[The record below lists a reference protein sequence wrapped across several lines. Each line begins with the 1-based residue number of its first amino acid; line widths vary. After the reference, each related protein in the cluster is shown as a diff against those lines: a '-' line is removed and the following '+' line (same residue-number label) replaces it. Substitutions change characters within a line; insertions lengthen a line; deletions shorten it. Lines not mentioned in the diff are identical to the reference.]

1 MGTYL
6 KYHIFFFLIVEATGR
21 NYFLEEKA
29 ALLAGDMLWDARK
42 SALTQCPTEMSRP
55 VTFEA
60 GITHWYIAN
69 LIFML

>member
-1 MGTYL
+1 M
-6 KYHIFFFLIVEATGR
+6 
-21 NYFLEEKA
+21 EEKA
-29 ALLAGDMLWDARK
+29 ALLAGDMMWDARK

-60 GITHWYIAN
+60 GVTHWYVAN